1 MVFTR
6 KRLAVASTAGCL
18 VLCGLGMP
26 VYSSAELVD
35 ASRAGDVAK
44 VKQLLDQGASLDVHG
59 LPVSLPPCSK
69 V

>member
-1 MVFTR
+1 
-6 KRLAVASTAGCL
+6 
-18 VLCGLGMP
+18 MP
-26 VYSSAELVD
+26 ADSNTELED